1 MIIFKNKKLSY
12 LIMNRG
18 RKLIDKLLNAIPAG
32 FYGIRSIII
41 RITGDFLAS
50 TFYPEYNMF
59 DNMVSELG
67 VGPGGIFFTLG
78 LIFSGII
85 SIPFY
90 VAIARSL
97 QSDNIKERSR
107 KSGLFLFYV
116 SDITY
121 ILVGIFPS
129 IEQNT
134 IIYYTH
140 GILALI
146 SWLAA
151 LGYLIIFSKL
161 MLKSDKYSALP
172 AYSSSLLIG
181 FVIVAVLTWQPITEW
196 LMTFMFWL
204 WVLIISSYMLYH
216 KL

>member
-1 MIIFKNKKLSY
+1 
-12 LIMNRG
+12 MNRT
-18 RKLIDKLLNAIPAG
+18 LTKLLDIIPAG
-32 FYGIRSIII
+32 FYGIIAIII
-41 RITGDFLAS
+41 RITCDFLAF
-50 TFYPEYNMF
+50 TFYPEYSIF
-59 DNMVSELG
+59 DNMVSDLG
-67 VGPGGIFFTLG
+67 VGPGGIFFSLG
-78 LIFSGII
+78 LLFFGII

-107 KSGLFLFYV
+107 KFGLFLFYI

-134 IIYYTH
+134 IIYYAH
-140 GILALI
+140 GVFALI

-151 LGYLIIFSKL
+151 IGYLIIYSKL
-161 MLKSDKYSALP
+161 MLKNDKYSTLP
-172 AYSSSLLIG
+172 AYSGFLLIV
-181 FVIVAVLTWQPITEW
+181 FVIVAVLTWRPITEW

-204 WVLIISSYMLYH
+204 WVIIISSYMLYH

>member
-1 MIIFKNKKLSY
+1 
-12 LIMNRG
+12 MNRG
-18 RKLIDKLLNAIPAG
+18 RKLIDKLLDTIPAG
-32 FYGIRSIII
+32 FYGIISIII
-41 RITGDFLAS
+41 RITCDFLAFI
-50 TFYPEYNMF
+50 FYPEYSIF
-59 DNMVSELG
+59 YNMVSDLG
-67 VGPGGIFFTLG
+67 VGPGGIFFSLG
-78 LIFSGII
+78 LFFSGII

-97 QSDNIKERSR
+97 KSDNIKERSR
-107 KSGLFLFYV
+107 KSGLVLFYI
-116 SDITY
+116 SDLTY

-129 IEQNT
+129 IKQNT

-140 GILALI
+140 GVLALI
-146 SWLAA
+146 SWLSV
-151 LGYLIIFSKL
+151 LGYLIIFSML

-181 FVIVAVLTWQPITEW
+181 FVIIAVLTWQPITEW